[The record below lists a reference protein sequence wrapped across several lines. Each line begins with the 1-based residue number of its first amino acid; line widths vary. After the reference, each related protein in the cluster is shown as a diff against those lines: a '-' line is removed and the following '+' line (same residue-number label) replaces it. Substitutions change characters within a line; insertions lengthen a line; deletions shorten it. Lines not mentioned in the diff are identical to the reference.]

1 MSTVDEYFK
10 KINKDTAA
18 NVQSQV
24 DIVNNSAAKSSQIV
38 KDDYNAQIKEA
49 EQSYNELFD
58 QNSVQRIINER
69 TIAENMANAGLTD
82 SGLNRTQLTA
92 NQLSY
97 ANNQSKISR
106 QQQSAVDTLARA
118 MNSKLAEI
126 ETNRATQETSI
137 RTQAFNNNY
146 AQAVSMYNSEQ
157 KAIADSIAAA
167 QKQQQDDYD
176 KVMAALGN
184 KNYTPALKEQFVKN
198 YQTTYKLTD
207 DQVLEL
213 FGSSNTKYVY
223 SDDEL
228 EGQYGAP
235 LYSDE
240 TILQAVNQYFANGKD
255 IDKLGIYAQNLAN
268 QNGWGSDTMNA
279 FIDAILNKA
288 DEAIAL
294 SKDPVANP
302 TLFNNLEVIS
312 KPDKYKGRVANTAKV
327 KDKSTGNEYTIED
340 IYYMYKVMYA
350 KEKVAKEQVSGY
362 DKLSPE
368 MKQYYL
374 NNVAETDWK
383 SYVATE
389 EIKNKAKDTIEEI
402 QKTLGITK

>member
-69 TIAENMANAGLTD
+69 TIAENMANMGLTD
-82 SGLNRTQLTA
+82 SGLNRTQQTA
-92 NQLSY
+92 NQLSF

-106 QQQSAVDTLARA
+106 QQQSAVNTLARA

-137 RTQAFNNNY
+137 RTKAFNNNY

-157 KAIADSIAAA
+157 KAIANSIAAA

-184 KNYTPALKEQFVKN
+184 KNYTDAFKQQYVNN
-198 YQTTYKLTD
+198 YKIKYKLTD
-207 DQVLEL
+207 DEAQTL
-213 FGSSNTKYVY
+213 FGSPGTKFTY
-223 SDDEL
+223 SDSEIEGNAISGDVSLGDDDITNILEIYHKNNENKGVLYDLIESYNIDPNSTQGIALKNEIEKRTEGTRLFWTNPHIDGPLASYYVKDEKL
-228 EGQYGAP
+228 GNA
-235 LYSDE
+235 SDGIYYAS
-240 TILQAVNQYFANGKD
+240 TIKDWKHGNVWTLRDVYNASVQALAKNKYEDKWESHIEDSDIVKEAKIQTKKIQNQYFK
-255 IDKLGIYAQNLAN
+255 
-268 QNGWGSDTMNA
+268 
-279 FIDAILNKA
+279 
-288 DEAIAL
+288 
-294 SKDPVANP
+294 
-302 TLFNNLEVIS
+302 
-312 KPDKYKGRVANTAKV
+312 
-327 KDKSTGNEYTIED
+327 
-340 IYYMYKVMYA
+340 
-350 KEKVAKEQVSGY
+350 
-362 DKLSPE
+362 
-368 MKQYYL
+368 
-374 NNVAETDWK
+374 
-383 SYVATE
+383 
-389 EIKNKAKDTIEEI
+389 
-402 QKTLGITK
+402 